1 MLGLEVLLGLGCLW
15 GVLWVTIVVKANFRD
30 RVRITLGIV
39 VWFRVSISIIFMI
52 RFSLRLMVSGGVVLK
67 LGLESGSR

>member
-1 MLGLEVLLGLGCLW
+1 M
-15 GVLWVTIVVKANFRD
+15 LWVTIVVKANFRD

-39 VWFRVSISIIFMI
+39 VWFRVSISIIFVI
-52 RFSLRLMVSGGVVLK
+52 RFSLRLMVRGGVVLK

>member
-1 MLGLEVLLGLGCLW
+1 M
-15 GVLWVTIVVKANFRD
+15 LWVTIVVKANFRD

-39 VWFRVSISIIFMI
+39 VWFRVSVSIIFMI
-52 RFSLRLMVSGGVVLK
+52 RISLRVMVRGGVVLK

>member
-1 MLGLEVLLGLGCLW
+1 M
-15 GVLWVTIVVKANFRD
+15 LWVTIVVKANFRD

-39 VWFRVSISIIFMI
+39 VWFRVSISIIFVI